1 MRKFRRAFRGEPIM
15 KVSCPH
21 CGSHETSHVEFVNVH
36 EDIQG
41 RDVMTFKCPVDDK
54 TYESFVRQEGWR

>member
-1 MRKFRRAFRGEPIM
+1 MAKFRRAFRGEAIF

-21 CGSHETSHVEFVNVH
+21 CGEHETSHVDFVNVQ

-41 RDVMTFKCPVDDK
+41 RDVMTFACPV
-54 TYESFVRQEGWR
+54 TSEIHESVVRQTGWR